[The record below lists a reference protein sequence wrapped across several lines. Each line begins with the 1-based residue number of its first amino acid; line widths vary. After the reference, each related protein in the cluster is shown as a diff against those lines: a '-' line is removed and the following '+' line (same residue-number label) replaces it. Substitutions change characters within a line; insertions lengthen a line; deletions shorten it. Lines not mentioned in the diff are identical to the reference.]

1 MPCVMPIDAHLPCV
15 TLPMPTPI
23 GAPLPPVFGEKY
35 PAECR
40 SVVGFPCLFVMLLSL
55 SVESR
60 SCDWFLVCLC
70 CVCVVGGWHTVVVYM
85 SDTVESL
92 SIRG

>member
-1 MPCVMPIDAHLPCV
+1 MPIDAHLPCV

-23 GAPLPPVFGEKY
+23 GAPLPPVFGENY

-40 SVVGFPCLFVMLLSL
+40 SVVGFPCLFVMLWSL

-60 SCDWFLVCLC
+60 SCDWFLVC
-70 CVCVVGGWHTVVVYM
+70 HT
-85 SDTVESL
+85 DTDTDTEFYYTLAAISR
-92 SIRG
+92 IAE